1 MADEQLLDR
10 RRDAAKKL
18 AVSESQV
25 LKFER
30 AGLLRVIRVPGIRA
44 VRYAS
49 DEVDDLARR
58 WIVGSRDGGK

>member
-30 AGLLRVIRVPGIRA
+30 AGLLRVICLPGIRA
-44 VRYAS
+44 VRYAA
-49 DEVDDLARR
+49 DEVDDLACR
-58 WIVGSRDGGK
+58 WIGGPQVGGK